1 MKLKEQAP
9 EHPAIEQ
16 ARCLRVEQFAQ
27 LKNVS
32 VWTVRNWIDAGLIPA
47 TKIAKTVLIP
57 LQSAEKALA
66 QLTVG
71 GAAQ

>member
-1 MKLKEQAP
+1 MRLKQAP

-16 ARCLRVEQFAQ
+16 ARSLRVEQFAE

-57 LQSAEKALA
+57 LQKAEEALSK
-66 QLTVG
+66 LTRGVP
-71 GAAQ
+71 A